1 MKKFASLQIR
11 SRGATKTEKLTA
23 KCEDH
28 DFCELWKRDVRTLE
42 AALRRLFLNVFAIAR
57 PPLKYYSLKLF
68 CKFGERARRRTQRI
82 LNTRIFRQECPFEI
96 YLMLSQD
103 GQRVEVI
110 RLNTLPTRPSTT
122 TCRGKERSAWKKKQY
137 WQHYGSN
144 QPTRESENSAAEGCR
159 SHRAKAYI

>member
-82 LNTRIFRQECPFEI
+82 LTFGKNALLRFISFCRKTDSASRSSDSTRCQ
-96 YLMLSQD
+96 QD
-103 GQRVEVI
+103 HLRP
-110 RLNTLPTRPSTT
+110 PTVAKSVPR
-122 TCRGKERSAWKKKQY
+122 EKKK
-137 WQHYGSN
+137 N
-144 QPTRESENSAAEGCR
+144 NIDNITEAINLTRESENSAAEGCR
-159 SHRAKAYI
+159 SHQAKAYI

>member
-1 MKKFASLQIR
+1 MRGCRKSGMKKFASLQIR

-96 YLMLSQD
+96 YLILSQD
-103 GQRVEVI
+103 SASRSSDSTRCQQDHLRP
-110 RLNTLPTRPSTT
+110 PTVAKSFPR
-122 TCRGKERSAWKKKQY
+122 EKKKQY
-137 WQHYGSN
+137 
-144 QPTRESENSAAEGCR
+144 
-159 SHRAKAYI
+159 